1 MAAILQNVDL
11 ASGVNTVLYSSAA
24 GVDTTG
30 NIRIVNRNSVT
41 VNVSLAIVAALDEST
56 ALSNLSVADY
66 FEYEAP
72 IAANDILENSGIAIP
87 ENHVVIVRSSSNNVN
102 AVIYGYAQ
110 SA

>member
-11 ASGVNTVLYSSAA
+11 ASGINTALYSSSA
-24 GVDTTG
+24 GIDTTA

-41 VNVSLAIVAALDEST
+41 VTVSLAIVSAADEQT
-56 ALSNLSVADY
+56 ALANLSVSDY
-66 FEYEAP
+66 FEFDAP

-87 ENHVVIVRSSSNNVN
+87 ENHVVIVSASSNNVN
-102 AVIYGYAQ
+102 AIIYGFAQ